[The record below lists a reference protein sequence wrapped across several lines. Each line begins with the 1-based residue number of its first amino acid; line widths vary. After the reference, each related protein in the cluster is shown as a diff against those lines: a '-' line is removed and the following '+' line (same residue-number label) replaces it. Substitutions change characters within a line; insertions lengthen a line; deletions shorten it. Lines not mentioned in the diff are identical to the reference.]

1 MKHFRRF
8 IRRLFVV
15 ATSRTSRLNFVAR
28 ITQACCI
35 ATTSG
40 GKGQL
45 GVNTSRAANAVATAE
60 IPPIPAGTTQGSQF
74 TLRAKSRHW
83 RRAAVLPISADIVA
97 EVF

>member
-45 GVNTSRAANAVATAE
+45 GVN
-60 IPPIPAGTTQGSQF
+60 IPRSG
-74 TLRAKSRHW
+74 
-83 RRAAVLPISADIVA
+83 
-97 EVF
+97 

>member
-28 ITQACCI
+28 IAQACCI

-45 GVNTSRAANAVATAE
+45 GVTIGKSHAEHNTSGL
-60 IPPIPAGTTQGSQF
+60 PPIAT
-74 TLRAKSRHW
+74 TLRRFSR
-83 RRAAVLPISADIVA
+83 VQEETLD
-97 EVF
+97 